1 MAKHD
6 ASSGSG
12 PARRPSRPAR
22 RRAAELPEAEVSRRM
37 LQLVLDTI
45 PVRVFWKDRD
55 SIYLGC
61 NRLCALDAGLAAPE
75 AIIGLSDFELGWRE
89 QAELY
94 RSDDSQ
100 VMASGVAKVN
110 YEEPQTTPEGGRIW
124 LRTSKCPLRD
134 DAGRVIGV
142 LGTYEDITERNRIE
156 EALREKTDEL
166 DRFFSLTPDLLCIV
180 GLDGRFR
187 RLNGAWTETLG
198 YGPAELEARNLLDLL
213 HPDDRPAAAGALARL
228 TGGDSVRGLVTRFCC
243 RDGGWRWL
251 EWAVSPSAQQ
261 QLVYGAARDITE
273 PRRAQEALRV
283 LVESTAGAIGT
294 DFFGRLVRS
303 LAEALDFRCA
313 LVAELA
319 GPDDGSM
326 RTLAA
331 WLDDRVVENFEYPL
345 PGTPCGEAVSQGVCI
360 CPRDLRRRFPD
371 FKGFLD
377 IPLECYFGSALANT
391 RGKPIGVLAVMD
403 VRPREDSALAG
414 SLLRIFSNRAAAE
427 LERLRGEEA
436 SLNLERQ
443 LQHAQKLESLGV
455 LAGGIAHDFNNLL
468 MAILG
473 NADLAL
479 LETSTAHPAR
489 PYVEDIIKAS
499 LRAAGLC
506 QQMLAYSGRGHFRIE
521 TLDLNE
527 MVREMTDILEVSI
540 TKKAVLR
547 YDLSPEL
554 PKVRGDATQLR
565 QVVMNLITNASDA
578 LGDGSGVISLVTGT
592 RHFRGGERF
601 GVLQG
606 EKLTPGRYVC
616 LDVADT
622 GCGMD
627 AATQARLFDPFF
639 STKFTGRGL
648 GMAAV
653 LGIIRGHHGG
663 IRVRSEPGR
672 GTAVTVLLPP
682 VENDE
687 PAAGSAEVEPPARAE
702 PWRWRG
708 MVLLVDDEEAVRA
721 LAERM
726 LRRLGFEVVTAADGA
741 SAVEQF
747 RARRR
752 EITAVVLDLTMP
764 AMDGGE
770 TLQALRAA
778 DPGVRV
784 LLASGYDEGDVSRR
798 FGDGGPD
805 AFIQKP
811 YRLATLR
818 AKLRH
823 ILKE

>member
-1 MAKHD
+1 MAEHD

-12 PARRPSRPAR
+12 PARRRSRPAR
-22 RRAAELPEAEVSRRM
+22 RRPAELPEAEASRRM

-45 PVRVFWKDRD
+45 PVRVFWKDLE

-75 AIIGLSDFELGWRE
+75 AIIGRSDFELGWRD

-94 RSDDSQ
+94 RADDRQ
-100 VMASGVAKVN
+100 VMESGVAKVN
-110 YEEPQTTPEGGRIW
+110 YEEPQTTPDGGRIW

-142 LGTYEDITERNRIE
+142 LGTYEDITERKRIE

-166 DRFFSLTPDLLCIV
+166 DRFFSLTPDLLCIAD
-180 GLDGRFR
+180 LDGRFR
-187 RLNGAWTETLG
+187 RLNGTWTETLG
-198 YGPAELEARNLLDLL
+198 YRPAELETCRLLDLL
-213 HPDDRPAAAGALARL
+213 HPDDRPAAEAALVRL
-228 TGGDSVRGLVTRFCC
+228 TGGESVRGLVTRFRC

-251 EWAVSPSAQQ
+251 EWAVSPAAQRF
-261 QLVYGAARDITE
+261 VYGAARDITE

-283 LVESTAGAIGT
+283 LVERTAGATGT
-294 DFFGRLVRS
+294 EFFSHLVRS

-319 GPDDGSM
+319 GTDNGCM

-331 WLDDRVVENFEYPL
+331 WLDDRIVENFEYPL
-345 PGTPCGEAVSQGVCI
+345 PDTPCGEAVDRGTCV
-360 CPRDLRRRFPD
+360 CPRDLRRRFPN
-371 FKGFLD
+371 FKGCVD
-377 IPLECYFGSALANT
+377 VPLESYFGAALADA
-391 RGKPIGVLAVMD
+391 RGNRIGVLAVMD
-403 VRPREDSALAG
+403 TRPRADSALAG

-436 SLNLERQ
+436 SLDLERQ

-479 LETSTAHPAR
+479 LETPAAAPAR

-506 QQMLAYSGRGHFRIE
+506 QQMLAYSGRGHFQIE
-521 TLDLNE
+521 ILDLSE
-527 MVREMTDILEVSI
+527 LVREMTHILEVSI

-554 PKVRGDATQLR
+554 PPVRGDATQLR

-578 LGDGSGVISLVTGT
+578 LGDGSGVISLVTET

-601 GVLQG
+601 GGLPG
-606 EKLTPGRYVC
+606 EKLAPGRYVC
-616 LDVADT
+616 LEVADT

-627 AATQARLFDPFF
+627 TATQARLFDPFF

-648 GMAAV
+648 GMSAV

-682 VENDE
+682 AQDAVPVAV
-687 PAAGSAEVEPPARAE
+687 PAEAEPPDRAE
-702 PWRWRG
+702 PWRGRG
-708 MVLLVDDEEAVRA
+708 TVLLVDDEEAVRA

-741 SAVEQF
+741 AAIELF
-747 RARRR
+747 RTRNQ
-752 EITAVVLDLTMP
+752 EITMVVLDLTMP

-770 TLQALRAA
+770 TLRALRAA
-778 DPGVRV
+778 DPGMRV

-818 AKLRH
+818 AKLRQ

>member
-1 MAKHD
+1 MVKYN

-12 PARRPSRPAR
+12 PSKRPSRPAR

-45 PVRVFWKDRD
+45 PVRVFWKDLD

-61 NRLCALDAGLAAPE
+61 NRLCAIDAGLATPE
-75 AIIGLSDFELGWRE
+75 AIIGRSDFDLGWRD

-94 RSDDSQ
+94 RADDRQ

-110 YEEPQTTPEGGRIW
+110 YEEPQTTPDGGRIW

-134 DAGRVIGV
+134 DAGQVIGV
-142 LGTYEDITERNRIE
+142 LGTYEDITERKRIE

-180 GLDGRFR
+180 SLDGRFR
-187 RLNGAWTETLG
+187 RLNGTWTETLG
-198 YGPAELEARNLLDLL
+198 YGTAELEASNLLDLL
-213 HPDDRPAAAGALARL
+213 HPDDRPAAAAALARL
-228 TGGDSVRGLVTRFCC
+228 TGGDSVRGLVNRFRC

-251 EWAVSPSAQQ
+251 EWAVSPSAQ

-273 PRRAQEALRV
+273 PRRAQEALRI
-283 LVESTAGAIGT
+283 LVESTAGATGT
-294 DFFGRLVRS
+294 DFFSHLVRS

-319 GPDDGSM
+319 GPDGGSM

-331 WLDDRVVENFEYPL
+331 WMDDRIVENFEYPRS
-345 PGTPCGEAVSQGVCI
+345 GTPCGEAVDRGACI
-360 CPRDLRRRFPD
+360 CPEDLRRRFPS
-371 FKGFLD
+371 FQGFLE
-377 IPLECYFGSALANT
+377 IAVESYFGSALADT
-391 RGKPIGVLAVMD
+391 RGNRIGVLAVMD
-403 VRPREDSALAG
+403 TRPREDSALAG

-479 LETSTAHPAR
+479 LETTAAHPAR

-506 QQMLAYSGRGHFRIE
+506 QQMLAYSGRGHFRID

-527 MVREMTDILEVSI
+527 LVREMTHILEVSI

-554 PKVRGDATQLR
+554 PPVRGDATQLR

-601 GVLQG
+601 GALPG
-606 EKLTPGRYVC
+606 EKLAPGRYVC
-616 LDVADT
+616 LEVADT

-648 GMAAV
+648 GMSAV

-682 VENDE
+682 AEDAE
-687 PAAGSAEVEPPARAE
+687 PAAAAAESEPPARAE
-702 PWRWRG
+702 PWRG
-708 MVLLVDDEEAVRA
+708 QGTVLLVDDEEAVRI

-726 LRRLGFEVVTAADGA
+726 LRRLGFAVITAADGA
-741 SAVEQF
+741 SAIELF
-747 RARRR
+747 RASGR

-770 TLQALRAA
+770 TLRALRAA

-784 LLASGYDEGDVSRR
+784 LLASGYDEVDVSRR
-798 FGDGGPD
+798 FGDDGPD

-811 YRLATLR
+811 YRLAILR